1 MTSFALWLVSLG
13 GRATGLVLST
23 LSVVVLA
30 RSLGPTGRGEYFL
43 FVTLVL
49 VLAAVADL
57 GISQSALVFA
67 SRREASLLSIH
78 SVAVRLTLAIGA
90 IVALLAAGV
99 LGVAGETLVPGM
111 PREWSLA
118 ALGLVPVSMYGN
130 FWTGMMIGA
139 RRIVEVS
146 AVSMAMTALALAANL
161 VFVATTRQTVV
172 AIAIFAMVL
181 ALQAGTMFA
190 IASRVVRHAT
200 DLPAEPVGTIR
211 AVVTFGARGYPGAIS
226 SLIWARAAVFVLNAT
241 HGPAAVG
248 VFSVSQQLAEKTLLP
263 IQAMQDVIFARIAK
277 LPHPEATEV
286 LNRFVR
292 VTLAAAV
299 PAIAAL
305 VLVSPALIV
314 VLFSDAFRGSIV
326 PLRLLLAG
334 SAVQIVPM
342 LLTSYFLGQ
351 LRRPLL
357 LSSLA
362 WLNATVNLLLLV
374 MLVPDGAE
382 IGAAAAIVVT
392 QIIGT
397 VIVFALYLRMSKT
410 DLMSVAILRPDDIA
424 LVRQQVRRLV
434 HH

>member
-23 LSVVVLA
+23 LSVVVIA

-67 SRREASLLSIH
+67 SRGEASLLSIH
-78 SVAVRLTLAIGA
+78 TVAVRLTLAIGA
-90 IVALLAAGV
+90 VVAVLSAGV
-99 LGVAGETLVPGM
+99 LGLAGEALVPGM

-146 AVSMAMTALALAANL
+146 AVSMAMTALALAAN
-161 VFVATTRQTVV
+161 VAFVATSHETVV
-172 AIAIFAMVL
+172 AIAIFAMIL
-181 ALQAGTMFA
+181 ALQTGTMFA
-190 IASRVVRHAT
+190 IASRVVRHASH
-200 DLPAEPVGTIR
+200 LPTEPAGTIR
-211 AVVTFGARGYPGAIS
+211 AVVIFGARGYPGAIS

-248 VFSVSQQLAEKTLLP
+248 VFSVAQQLAEKTLLP

-277 LPHPEATEV
+277 LPRREATDV
-286 LNRFVR
+286 LNRFIR

-299 PAIAAL
+299 PAIAVL
-305 VLVSPALIV
+305 LLVSPPLV
-314 VLFSDAFRGSIV
+314 VLVFSDAFRGSIA
-326 PLRLLLAG
+326 PLRLLLVG
-334 SAVQIVPM
+334 SAVQIVPL

-362 WLNATVNLLLLV
+362 WLNATANLMLLV
-374 MLVPDGAE
+374 LLVPGAAE
-382 IGAAAAIVVT
+382 IGAAAAIVLP

-397 VIVFALYLRMSKT
+397 LIVFTLYLRMSKT
-410 DLMSVAILRPDDIA
+410 DLLSVAVLRPDDIA

-434 HH
+434 RH